1 MGGELQN
8 ANPVVFNVQEPL
20 DLLKDAKISFE
31 DEEARERITPEE
43 VCDHHTLTPAPT
55 LTQTLTLT
63 LTLNLIYRIRC
74 LSISATSM
82 TRSTP

>member
-31 DEEARERITPEE
+31 DEEAREIITAEE
-43 VCDHHTLTPAPT
+43 VYDHHTLTP
-55 LTQTLTLT
+55 TLTLT
-63 LTLNLIYRIRC
+63 LTPTPTLTYRRIRC
-74 LSISATSM
+74 LSISAISM